1 MEFKSIIDS
10 VNKIRQELQEKRR
23 NRNNSRS
30 ISPLGSQLLNLSLV
44 KDENNCS
51 SNPNFK
57 QKHSIPINR
66 EKLLEKYSP
75 LKCPLS
81 KSKNKPKTYQ
91 LDAGE
96 LIVFSIQQFIKRIF
110 LEIKHTRPNK
120 RNFRKSEINIM
131 VRDKSISKLKE
142 RRSNCFHEK
151 ANTTQYIPWIREKAT
166 KNKYLSPT
174 AQLAKFLNSKII
186 KEKKIFFWAFKI
198 FANKIS
204 MVSPLQI
211 IKRIIKAKLK
221 TIFKFLIE
229 NNDSKLNFS
238 NSFLSNNT
246 NQIRYSTPKPKECNN
261 SKDALIDKNNSFSTV
276 SKLKNKLTPGK
287 IFRVPVNK
295 FIDIKKNREKQQ
307 KERKLAENIEFDME
321 IYPTFGPEIREFAQK
336 NERIQENKTQND
348 VDDTLK
354 TYNNNKTTLPSEEL
368 TQKSFN
374 QNTRYSSFDKEYS
387 TIRNSKEESFDWK
400 FKKTANFET
409 EKPDKRY
416 FNDISISPTFKI
428 QEKLCRTGKTLTS
441 QQNFIIPNINSSK
454 RKIFIM
460 RLETLSKFEDK
471 FYQRDY
477 RNLIYFINRI
487 KIFKFLDI
495 FTIILTTKQ
504 KTAFLNIKSFI

>member
-1 MEFKSIIDS
+1 
-10 VNKIRQELQEKRR
+10 
-23 NRNNSRS
+23 
-30 ISPLGSQLLNLSLV
+30 
-44 KDENNCS
+44 
-51 SNPNFK
+51 
-57 QKHSIPINR
+57 
-66 EKLLEKYSP
+66 
-75 LKCPLS
+75 
-81 KSKNKPKTYQ
+81 
-91 LDAGE
+91 
-96 LIVFSIQQFIKRIF
+96 
-110 LEIKHTRPNK
+110 
-120 RNFRKSEINIM
+120 
-131 VRDKSISKLKE
+131 
-142 RRSNCFHEK
+142 
-151 ANTTQYIPWIREKAT
+151 
-166 KNKYLSPT
+166 
-174 AQLAKFLNSKII
+174 
-186 KEKKIFFWAFKI
+186 
-198 FANKIS
+198 

-387 TIRNSKEESFDWK
+387 TIRNSKEESFD
-400 FKKTANFET
+400 
-409 EKPDKRY
+409 
-416 FNDISISPTFKI
+416 
-428 QEKLCRTGKTLTS
+428 
-441 QQNFIIPNINSSK
+441 
-454 RKIFIM
+454 
-460 RLETLSKFEDK
+460 
-471 FYQRDY
+471 
-477 RNLIYFINRI
+477 
-487 KIFKFLDI
+487 
-495 FTIILTTKQ
+495 
-504 KTAFLNIKSFI
+504 